1 MKKMKMFLLILSLS
15 GFGFINAQNAQ
26 PEFSDIMTRA
36 YTSLQD
42 ADKSEVSTLAGFAL
56 NAQVAADPENNGP
69 ALFGELIGAYKAAIA
84 IDPSNPRPVYLLARF
99 NRVMAKFMGQTSP
112 EFCKELLKAKELYE
126 ARKDKPF
133 YPSWGKEEVTR
144 LLLECDK
151 Q

>member
-1 MKKMKMFLLILSLS
+1 MFGEHLTQVRIAGQAGHRPS
-15 GFGFINAQNAQ
+15 GDQGVV
-26 PEFSDIMTRA
+26 
-36 YTSLQD
+36 
-42 ADKSEVSTLAGFAL
+42 KGVTLAVDAQLGEQRKTHLKAAL
-56 NAQVAADPENNGP
+56 AEGLNLRFDNGP

-99 NRVMAKFMGQTSP
+99 NRDMAKFMGQTSP